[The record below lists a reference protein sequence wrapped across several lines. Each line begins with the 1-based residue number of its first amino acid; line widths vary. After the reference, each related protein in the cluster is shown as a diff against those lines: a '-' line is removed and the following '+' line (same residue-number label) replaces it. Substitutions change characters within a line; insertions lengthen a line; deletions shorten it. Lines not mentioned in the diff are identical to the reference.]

1 MRWGLLLFLCAAVA
15 GAQDLRTAGQA
26 LLDGDYERARDLA
39 EPATRAATGSVRAE
53 AFRVV
58 GLADFGLGDRAAA
71 EPALLAYLKLVPDA
85 HLDPALYPPE
95 MLVFFEDVRARHAGE
110 LLIVKPRPQRK
121 KAFILNFVP
130 PFGQIQNGDS
140 GRAWLF
146 GSAELVFLSVN
157 VTTWAMLRSDCA
169 DDLTCQH
176 SDRSR
181 TLRTVNLIAGGLFL
195 ATWAAGV
202 IDGFVGYPSPV
213 EERPMQRL
221 GFVPVTGGGVAT
233 VAGHF

>member
-1 MRWGLLLFLCAAVA
+1 MRIALAVLMLAATA
-15 GAQDLRTAGQA
+15 SAQDLRTAGQA
-26 LLDGDYERARDLA
+26 LLDGDYARARDLA
-39 EPATRAATGSVRAE
+39 APATKDPSPPVRAE
-53 AFRVV
+53 AFRVL
-58 GLADFGLGDRAAA
+58 GLADFGLGERDDA
-71 EPALLAYLKLVPDA
+71 EAALLGYLKLAPEA

-121 KAFILNFVP
+121 KAFILNFAP
-130 PFGQIQNGDS
+130 PFGQIQNGDT

-181 TLRTVNLIAGGLFL
+181 TLRTVNLVSGGLFL

-202 IDGFVGYPSPV
+202 IDGLIGYPARV
-213 EERPMQRL
+213 EEPTQRF
-221 GFVPVTGGGVAT
+221 GFVPVSGGGVAT

>member
-1 MRWGLLLFLCAAVA
+1 MRWMILVVLFAGLAR
-15 GAQDLRTAGQA
+15 AQDLGGQA
-26 LLDGDYERARDLA
+26 LLDGDYARARDLA
-39 EPATRAATGSVRAE
+39 APATNAPSVPTRAE
-53 AFRVV
+53 AFRVL
-58 GLADFGLGDRAAA
+58 GLASFGLGQRDDA
-71 EPALLAYLKLVPDA
+71 EAALLAYLKLAPDA

-121 KAFILNFVP
+121 KTFVLNLVP
-130 PFGQIQNGDS
+130 PFGQIQNGDA

-181 TLRTVNLIAGGLFL
+181 TLRTVNLISGGLFL

-202 IDGFVGYPSPV
+202 VDGFIGYPA
-213 EERPMQRL
+213 RPELSAEHARRF
-221 GFVPVTGGGVAT
+221 GFQPVTGGGLAT
-233 VAGHF
+233 VAGTF

>member
-1 MRWGLLLFLCAAVA
+1 MRWGVLLFLCAAVA
-15 GAQDLRTAGQA
+15 GAQDLRSAGQA
-26 LLDGDYERARDLA
+26 LLDGEYAKARDLA
-39 EPATRAATGSVRAE
+39 EPATRAASAPARAE
-53 AFRVV
+53 AFRVL
-58 GLADFGLGDRAAA
+58 GLAEFGLGEREGA
-71 EPALLAYLKLVPDA
+71 EAALLAYLKLVPDA

-110 LLIVKPRPQRK
+110 LLIVKPRPLK
-121 KAFILNFVP
+121 KKTAVLNLVP
-130 PFGQIQNGDS
+130 PFGQIQNGDT

-146 GSAELVFLSVN
+146 GSAELAFLSVN

-181 TLRTVNLIAGGLFL
+181 TLRTVNLISGALFL
-195 ATWAAGV
+195 ATYAAGV
-202 IDGFVGYPSPV
+202 IDGFIGYPTSV
-213 EERPMQRL
+213 EERPAQRL